1 MDSEWQQGNTI
12 TCDCEGDDPAELPL
26 GAHLALVLPSV
37 TQRGGPGKIFGHAEK
52 YLALHYA
59 IRGKCKGYTSGP

>member
-1 MDSEWQQGNTI
+1 MV

-37 TQRGGPGKIFGHAEK
+37 TQRGRPEKIVGHVEK
-52 YLALHYA
+52 YLALLYA
-59 IRGKCKGYTSGP
+59 IRGKCKG